1 MAIAIGAKE
10 NSFANPIG
18 LMSDCHRRIEKFL
31 GVLRQLAALQGAEV
45 GGRRL
50 GAEEQTAL
58 AKALAYFREAA
69 PRHTADEEEDLFPL
83 LRLEGRPGLAAALA
97 QLQQEH
103 QEAAA
108 WHEEV
113 QELGYRWLA
122 EGALPAGLAHR
133 FAEIVTKL
141 SEHYTGHMALEEG
154 EIFPL
159 AQAELDGETKEKI
172 GRSMA
177 ARRGV
182 AYGGRP

>member
-1 MAIAIGAKE
+1 MAVTIGAKE

-31 GVLRQLAALQGAEV
+31 GVLRQLAALQG
-45 GGRRL
+45 RRL

-58 AKALAYFREAA
+58 EKALAYFREAA

-83 LRLEGRPGLAAALA
+83 LGLEGRPGLVAALA
-97 QLQQEH
+97 QLEREH
-103 QEAAA
+103 VEAAD

-113 QELGYRWLA
+113 DALGKRWLS
-122 EGALPAGLAHR
+122 ESELHGALAPR
-133 FAEIVTKL
+133 FAEIVERLTA
-141 SEHYTGHMALEEG
+141 HYVGHMALEEG

-159 AQAELDGETKEKI
+159 AQAELSKEVKDRI
-172 GRSMA
+172 GKSMA

-182 AYGGRP
+182 AYSVASGGCP